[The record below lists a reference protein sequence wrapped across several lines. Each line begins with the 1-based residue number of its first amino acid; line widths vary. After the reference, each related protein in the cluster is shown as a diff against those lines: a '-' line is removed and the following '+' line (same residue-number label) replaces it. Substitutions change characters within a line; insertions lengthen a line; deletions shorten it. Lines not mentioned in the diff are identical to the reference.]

1 MKRNRL
7 SERVNCFTESIIRD
21 MTRVALKYGAIN
33 LAQGF
38 PDFEAPEELK
48 KAASKAIFD
57 DYNQYTITWGL
68 PELREAISEKVRKY
82 NGIDSDPEK
91 EITVTC
97 GTTEAMMATML
108 ALINPGDEVIVFE
121 PFYENYGPDAIVS
134 GARLKYVAL
143 KGENFEFDEEEL
155 KDAFSK
161 RTKAIIVNTPHNPT
175 GKVFKMEELKLIADL
190 CEDHDVIAV
199 TDEVYEH
206 LVYDGNSHISIAS
219 LGSMKER
226 TVTISGVSKSYS
238 VTGWRIGYAIAPE
251 DITLGIRRAHDFLTV
266 GAPAPL
272 QKASVTAFQLP
283 DSYYQ
288 ELLQMYDRKR
298 RMLYEALKNSG
309 FRCKL
314 PEGAYYIF
322 AEFPEEI
329 GMDDVEFSLY
339 LTREIGV
346 APVPG
351 TTFYHTKELGKRK
364 VRFTFSKRDETLR
377 EASERLRKLRM

>member
-1 MKRNRL
+1 MKVNRL
-7 SERVNCFTESIIRD
+7 SERVNCFTESVIRD
-21 MTRVALKYGAIN
+21 MTRVAIKYGAIN

-48 KAASKAIFD
+48 KAASKAIFE

-82 NGIDSDPEK
+82 NGIESDPEK

-121 PFYENYGPDAIVS
+121 PFYENYGPDAVVS

-155 KDAFSK
+155 KEAFSK
-161 RTKAIIVNTPHNPT
+161 KTKAIIVNTPHNPT

-190 CEDHDVIAV
+190 CEDYDVIAV

-219 LGSMKER
+219 IGSMKDR

-272 QKASVTAFQLP
+272 QKASVTALRLP
-283 DSYYQ
+283 ESYYE
-288 ELLQMYDRKR
+288 ELVQMYDRKR
-298 RMLYEALKNSG
+298 RILFEALKSSG

-322 AEFPEEI
+322 AEFPEDA

-339 LTREIGV
+339 LTKEIGV

-364 VRFTFSKRDETLR
+364 IRFTFSKKDETLR
-377 EASERLRKLRM
+377 EASGRLKKLRI